1 MAPWK
6 QPRVIWEAS
15 KLTQLVR
22 STGPYLG
29 THAVDTAAVLS
40 ARLLRSCVALEQIY
54 KIASLYCGATKSGMC
69 AVKDAQNRAQSS
81 SNARRHRHKVFA
93 L

>member
-1 MAPWK
+1 MMTPWK

-40 ARLLRSCVALEQIY
+40 ARLLRLIFAIEQ
-54 KIASLYCGATKSGMC
+54 KHKNASLYCSAAKSDFGKLC
-69 AVKDAQNRAQSS
+69 
-81 SNARRHRHKVFA
+81 
-93 L
+93 